1 MDLEITYCSH
11 FVPSNMIQITY
22 SNQLSCTYH
31 IIAITMETHGQE
43 YVEMYVCTSL
53 ITIL

>member
-22 SNQLSCTYH
+22 SNQHLCIYH
-31 IIAITMETHGQE
+31 IIAITMETHSQE
-43 YVEMYVCTSL
+43 HVEMYVCTSL